1 MKELEDQIEE
11 FKRQIAE
18 LDGKILLKERANDHL
33 AYEIAGL
40 NGQIQAYENVIEKML
55 VQI

>member
-1 MKELEDQIEE
+1 VKELEDQIEE

-33 AYEIAGL
+33 AYEIAG
-40 NGQIQAYENVIEKML
+40 
-55 VQI
+55 